1 MSLNKTTRNVIKKLD
16 QTVVNRISAG
26 EVIHRPL
33 NVVKELIENRFLT
46 IFFTKLSKVLM
57 IKKIKQ
63 SLI

>member
-33 NVVKELIENRFLT
+33 NVVKELIENRFLN